1 MSRTTLLAAGLSDV
15 GRVRN
20 RNEDALALEPGQGLA
35 VVADGMGGHP
45 AGDVASRLAVETAV
59 ERLSGLPDPDGVWDD
74 DRGGRMREAVHASN
88 DRILAEA
95 ETNPERRG
103 MGTTLT
109 ALLVDPRAGRFLVGH
124 VGDSRAYLYRAGALE
139 QITRDDTWVQER
151 IEAGDLPADVARTHP
166 MGHMLTQALGTQ
178 PDVDVQVAA
187 GDAPGGSLFL
197 VCSDGLVGM
206 LADHELEAI
215 LRDEEPA
222 DADAL
227 ERTAERL
234 VARANEEGGT
244 DNITVALLR
253 VSED

>member
-1 MSRTTLLAAGLSDV
+1 MSGTTLLAAGLSDV
-15 GRVRN
+15 GRVRT
-20 RNEDALALEPGQGLA
+20 RNEDALALEPDRGLA

-45 AGDVASRLAVETAV
+45 AGHIASRIAADTAV
-59 ERLSGLPDPDGVWDD
+59 ERLSDLLDTDGEWDD
-74 DRGGRMREAVHASN
+74 ARGERMLEAVHAAN
-88 DRILAEA
+88 DRILREAEA
-95 ETNPERRG
+95 HPEQRG

-109 ALLVDPRAGRFLVGH
+109 VLFVDPRAGRFLVGH
-124 VGDSRAYLYRAGALE
+124 VGDSRAYVYRDGALE

-151 IEAGDLPADVARTHP
+151 VEAGDLPPEVARTHP

-178 PDVDVQVAA
+178 PDVDVQVAD
-187 GDAPGGSLFL
+187 GDAPPGSLFL

-222 DADAL
+222 DAEAL

-234 VARANEEGGT
+234 VADANEEGGT
-244 DNITVALLR
+244 DNITVVLLR
-253 VSED
+253 VKG